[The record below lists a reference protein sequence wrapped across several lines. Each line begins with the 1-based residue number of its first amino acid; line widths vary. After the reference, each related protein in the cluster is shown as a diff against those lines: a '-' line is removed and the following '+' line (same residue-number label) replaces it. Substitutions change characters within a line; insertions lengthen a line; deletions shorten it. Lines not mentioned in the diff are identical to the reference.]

1 MRRRTF
7 SGLVAGA
14 ALSPLQGN
22 AREVRVLR
30 LGILR
35 PDPFFSNRPVILALQ
50 QLGYAEGQTLILNQ
64 HSAEPGVEQGPA
76 SLPELGRRVAELKP
90 DVILTVGAA
99 ATDAVLRAT
108 VAIPIV
114 FFGSFDP
121 VAAGVVV
128 SPARPDLSATGVLM
142 APEGTFAARK
152 LAFLKDAVPAAKRI
166 AVLLPDAPPND
177 PDVQRQF
184 EETQAAAPDLGVEL
198 VAVEARGGTYEEAF
212 ARIVAAQAEA
222 LFVGGHPSFVRDRK
236 TIIDLCARY
245 RLPAIY
251 AWPDQVR
258 DGGLMAYGPNLDKL
272 YARVAFYIDRIA
284 RGAKPGDLPV
294 EQATSLELALNLG
307 TARTMGLAFPPTLL
321 SRADQRVE

>member
-22 AREVRVLR
+22 AQSGVHRLR

-35 PDPFFSNRPVILALQ
+35 PDPFFSNKPLILAFQ

-64 HSAEPGVEQGPA
+64 QFAEQGLS

-108 VAIPIV
+108 VIIPIV
-114 FFGSFDP
+114 FLGSFDP
-121 VAAGVVV
+121 VAAGFVA
-128 SPARPDLSATGVLM
+128 SLARPSHSTTGFLT
-142 APEGTFAARK
+142 APEGAFAARK
-152 LAFLKDAVPAAKRI
+152 LALLKEAVPAAKRI
-166 AVLLPDAPPND
+166 AVLLPDARPDD
-177 PDVQRQF
+177 PGAQREL
-184 EETQAAAPDLGVEL
+184 EEAWAAAPDLGVEL
-198 VAVEARGGTYEEAF
+198 VAVEHRGGSYEEAF
-212 ARIVAAQAEA
+212 SRIVAARAEA
-222 LFVGGHPSFVRDRK
+222 LLVDAHPSFVRDRK
-236 TIIDLCARY
+236 PIIDLCAKH

-251 AWPDQVR
+251 DWPDQVR

-272 YARVAFYIDRIA
+272 YTRVAFYIDCISK
-284 RGAKPGDLPV
+284 GEKPGDLPV
-294 EQATSLELALNLG
+294 EQDTSLELTLNLA
-307 TARTMGLAFPPTLL
+307 TARTMGLTFPPALL
-321 SRADQRVE
+321 SRAGQRVE

>member
-1 MRRRTF
+1 MKRRTF

-14 ALSPLQGN
+14 ALSPLQSN
-22 AREVRVLR
+22 AQNEVRVLR

-35 PDPFFSNRPVILALQ
+35 PDPFFSNKPLILAFQ

-64 HSAEPGVEQGPA
+64 QAAEQA
-76 SLPELGRRVAELKP
+76 SSLPELGRRVAELKP
-90 DVILTVGAA
+90 DVILTIGAA

-108 VAIPIV
+108 VIIPIV

-121 VAAGVVV
+121 VSAGFAA
-128 SPARPDLSATGVLM
+128 SLARPGRSATGILM
-142 APEGTFAARK
+142 APEGTFVARK
-152 LAFLKDAVPAAKRI
+152 LAILKEAAPAAKRI
-166 AVLLPDAPPND
+166 AVLLPDDPPD
-177 PDVQRQF
+177 TSPDNPGAQRQL
-184 EETQAAAPDLGVEL
+184 EEAQAAARDLGVEL
-198 VAVEARGGTYEEAF
+198 VAVEGRGGTYEEAF
-212 ARIVAAQAEA
+212 ARIVAARAEA
-222 LFVGGHPSFVRDRK
+222 LLVGAHPSFVRDRK
-236 TIIDLCARY
+236 PLIDLCARY

-272 YARVAFYIDRIA
+272 YARLAVYIDRILK
-284 RGAKPGDLPV
+284 GEKPGDLPV

>member
-1 MRRRTF
+1 MKRRTF

-14 ALSPLQGN
+14 ALLPLPGN
-22 AREVRVLR
+22 AGEVRVLR

-64 HSAEPGVEQGPA
+64 QSAEQGPSA
-76 SLPELGRRVAELKP
+76 LAELGRRVAELKP
-90 DVILTVGAA
+90 DVILTIGAA

-128 SPARPDLSATGVLM
+128 SPARPSLSATGVLM
-142 APEGTFAARK
+142 APESSFAARK

-166 AVLLPDAPPND
+166 AVLLPDGSADD
-177 PDVQRQF
+177 PDGQRQF
-184 EETQAAAPDLGVEL
+184 EEIQAAAPDLGVEL
-198 VAVEARGGTYEEAF
+198 VAVEVRGGTYEEAF
-212 ARIVAAQAEA
+212 ARIVAAEAEA
-222 LFVGGHPSFVRDRK
+222 LFVGADPSFMRDRK
-236 TIIDLCARY
+236 TIIDLCAKH

-284 RGAKPGDLPV
+284 GGAKLGDLPV